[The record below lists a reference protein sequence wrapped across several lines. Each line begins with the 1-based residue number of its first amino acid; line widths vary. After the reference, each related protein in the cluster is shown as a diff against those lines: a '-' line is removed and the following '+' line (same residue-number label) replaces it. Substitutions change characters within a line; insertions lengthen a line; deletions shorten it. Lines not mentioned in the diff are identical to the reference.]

1 MKWGKKPQGHEDDLQ
16 GDLWT
21 KPEFMGSKKEIK
33 GKKKETGG
41 DKIIP
46 SQR

>member
-1 MKWGKKPQGHEDDLQ
+1 MSWKKTQGQEGDLQ

-21 KPEFMGSKKEIK
+21 KPEFLASKKK
-33 GKKKETGG
+33 MKKKKKETGG